1 MRKKFQTKVKKN
13 ETHITKADFFIFRES
28 YGIKDILTDWI
39 YMHFKGNYRAI
50 VPEFLNLL
58 FRQRANDQ
66 GKYFRNVTDRNFVS
80 SAWQI
85 KI

>member
-1 MRKKFQTKVKKN
+1 
-13 ETHITKADFFIFRES
+13 
-28 YGIKDILTDWI
+28 
-39 YMHFKGNYRAI
+39 MHFKGNYRAI